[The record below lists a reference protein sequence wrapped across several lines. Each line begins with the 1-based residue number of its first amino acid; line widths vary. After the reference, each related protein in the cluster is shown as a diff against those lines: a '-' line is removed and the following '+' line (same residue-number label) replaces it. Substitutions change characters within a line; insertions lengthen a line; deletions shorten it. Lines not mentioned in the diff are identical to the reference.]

1 MQTCTRS
8 LTRRANVSIHAKV
21 LPNMRFFFVIS
32 VPATL
37 TVAISSLRLM
47 FLQTPSLSQSQV
59 LYGVLPP
66 QHRRRYFSQVDGE
79 DDSTMKK
86 ALTDSVVTR
95 APKQLFSTS
104 RRRLR
109 SSLRLTSLTNETTL
123 ESVRSHADEQSTTSN
138 TEEDPDALIPL
149 VSVVLICISAS
160 LLSCSALLL
169 VNEMY
174 HRCVQKDRSQKQQVI
189 VISSVESPS
198 VEQYLQEVDLIS
210 YLAQDTQRE
219 NGGRN

>member
-109 SSLRLTSLTNETTL
+109 SSLWLTSLTNETTL